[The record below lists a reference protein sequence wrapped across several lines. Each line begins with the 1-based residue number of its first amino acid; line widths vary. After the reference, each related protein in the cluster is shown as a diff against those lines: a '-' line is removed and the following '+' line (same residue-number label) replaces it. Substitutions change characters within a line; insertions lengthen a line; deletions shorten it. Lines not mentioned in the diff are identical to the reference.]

1 MNAPELLRAGGWR
14 QGHDAESGVPYW
26 EHAERYGLVR
36 YGVEAALADE
46 LAQVR
51 AQRDLLQPQLARALE
66 LLAEAHPALQ
76 QGAAELRKVI
86 ARACGAEPHWLVK
99 DFNVLYRAALKLFD
113 EAEGAF
119 GGSAE
124 RTRRALGTQL
134 ERLKPAFAET
144 EAARAELAEEARR
157 G

>member
-46 LAQVR
+46 LAQVSR
-51 AQRDLLQPQLARALE
+51 ERDGLRTDLGKAVE
-66 LLAEAHPALQ
+66 LMNEAAPALLE
-76 QGAAELRKVI
+76 GAAELRKVV
-86 ARACGAEPHWLVK
+86 ARAQDPEPHWLVK
-99 DFNVLYRAALKLFD
+99 DFNVLYV
-113 EAEGAF
+113 
-119 GGSAE
+119 SA
-124 RTRRALGTQL
+124 RALADACNGRGDGRPYAPLKALEAQL

-144 EAARAELAEEARR
+144 EAVRR